1 MKIRYALPALA
12 AAAALVLTGCVNN
25 AAEEGTG
32 GDKVDASTT
41 IKPDEAA
48 VALLPEDVKSSGV
61 LTIGTDAEY
70 PPNEYKNDKG
80 EPIGWG
86 VELAEAVSAKLG
98 LKPEW
103 EILGFD
109 SIIPRIQEGVLN
121 MGSSSF
127 TDTVER
133 QKSVD
138 FVNFLNAGSLWAAA
152 AGSDVNPD
160 DACGLTIAVQA
171 GTVQHTDELPAR
183 NQKCLDEGKA
193 AIEVLPFDGQPEVTN
208 AVVGGKADAFSAD
221 LPVTGDAVAKLGDQ
235 LEVVGEVFDAAPY
248 GFATEKGSEM
258 TKAVQA
264 ALQSLIDDGTYL
276 EILKSAG
283 IESGAL
289 TEATINAATE

>member
-12 AAAALVLTGCVNN
+12 AAAALVLTGCTNN
-25 AAEEGTG
+25 AAEESG
-32 GDKVDASTT
+32 GDAPESSS

-48 VALLPEDVKSSGV
+48 VALLPAELRDAGTLV
-61 LTIGTDAEY
+61 IGTDAEY

-86 VELAEAVSAKLG
+86 VDLANAVAAKLG
-98 LKPEW
+98 LTPEW

-109 SIIPRIQEGVLN
+109 AIIPRIQEGVVNL
-121 MGSSSF
+121 GSSSF

-138 FVNFLNAGSLWAAA
+138 FVNFLNAGSLWVAP

-171 GTVQHTDELPAR
+171 TTVQHTDELPRRDQECKDA
-183 NQKCLDEGKA
+183 GKPG
-193 AIEVLPFDGQPEVTN
+193 IEIMPFDGQPEVTN
-208 AVVGGKADAFSAD
+208 AVINGMADAFSAD
-221 LPVTGDAVAKLGDQ
+221 LPVSGDAVAKTGGQ
-235 LEVVGEVFDAAPY
+235 LESVGEVFDAAPY
-248 GFATEKGSEM
+248 GFATEKGSDV

-276 EILKSAG
+276 EILKGAG

-289 TEATINAATE
+289 TEATINAGEN